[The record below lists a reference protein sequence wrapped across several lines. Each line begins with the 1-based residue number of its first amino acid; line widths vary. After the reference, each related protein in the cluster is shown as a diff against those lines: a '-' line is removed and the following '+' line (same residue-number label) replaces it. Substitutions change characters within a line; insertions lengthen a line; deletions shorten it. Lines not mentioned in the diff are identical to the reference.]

1 MQLITENI
9 VLCAKKKLLSIFLD
23 FLQKLKNLV
32 KCAASKPSN
41 CSSLGR
47 MLIFMCCYQTAA
59 VLCELDVE
67 LIGRAGPHSI
77 PAPACCDQ
85 TDSRVTV
92 NRCQI
97 NFYGIMNILRRH
109 DTAGPTMAPN
119 NKFWIHSVKWI
130 HWRSTIKALPF
141 CSKTNKKTFQTP
153 SKIN

>member
-1 MQLITENI
+1 MQLITQNI
-9 VLCAKKKLLSIFLD
+9 VLCAKKTFVYFISD

-47 MLIFMCCYQTAA
+47 MLIFMCWYQTAA
-59 VLCELDVE
+59 VLCELDVD
-67 LIGRAGPHSI
+67 LICGLTPY
-77 PAPACCDQ
+77 PTPVCCDQ
-85 TDSRVTV
+85 TDSRTTV

-109 DTAGPTMAPN
+109 DTAGPTMAAPISSEFTLSN
-119 NKFWIHSVKWI
+119 EFTGGPQLRRCHFVQKQI
-130 HWRSTIKALPF
+130 
-141 CSKTNKKTFQTP
+141 KTFQTP